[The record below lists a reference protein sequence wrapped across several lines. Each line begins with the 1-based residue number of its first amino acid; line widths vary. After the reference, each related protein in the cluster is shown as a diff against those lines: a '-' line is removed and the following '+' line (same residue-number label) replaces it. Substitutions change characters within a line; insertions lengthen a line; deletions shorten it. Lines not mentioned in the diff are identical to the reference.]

1 MSKASFRRLI
11 KLQGY
16 EITIKRVEG
25 STTEEV
31 TVVAA
36 QSMWD
41 QKSGIDEANQET
53 TCYHICY
60 DDLALAE
67 FSLPLKR
74 GDRVVDSKDN
84 KIRNIMSVHPLKYHG
99 EIVGY
104 KLETRG

>member
-25 STTEEV
+25 ATTEEV

-41 QKSGIDEANQET
+41 QKSNIDE
-53 TCYHICY
+53 
-60 DDLALAE
+60 
-67 FSLPLKR
+67 
-74 GDRVVDSKDN
+74 DSKDN